1 MLPYSCA
8 TSSKQFF
15 EWSVGKRKALEWH
28 RARLLRLETQKK
40 ALSSNEHVLR
50 LAAEALTTKDAVL
63 WCRSN
68 KYTPIQSDT
77 IEDVRAS
84 DLPPGYCKFCGS
96 VRDGHDE
103 TIDDHCPR
111 RPKGWNSSRKRGGI
125 NSTTSV
131 SKLLGQL
138 EAGWDQV
145 LSEKEDD
152 DMDIDVDMDD
162 EHPQYPRA
170 AQTSQ
175 RKDMLQRIEACAL
188 DEDNMDVAHERS
200 LDWIWSVVGQLRL
213 KSVIANDMLLA
224 KDGNL
229 QGPTSSFDLASA
241 MKQRLVVGNLLAQ
254 TTRVF
259 LKKLVHQTVNTCRK
273 EEQGSADKS
282 TKMMVPYHVYQSAQQ
297 KEEFDFLTN
306 QYMGPEES

>member
-8 TSSKQFF
+8 TSSRQFF

-28 RARLLRLETQKK
+28 RARLLRLATQKQ
-40 ALSSNEHVLR
+40 AHESNEQVLR

-63 WCRSN
+63 WCRNN

-84 DLPPGYCKFCGS
+84 DIEPGYCKFCGS
-96 VRDGHDE
+96 IRDGHDA
-103 TIDDHCPR
+103 TVDDHCPR

-131 SKLLGQL
+131 SKLLGTL
-138 EAGWDQV
+138 ESGWDQV

-152 DMDIDVDMDD
+152 DMDIDVDMD
-162 EHPQYPRA
+162 HQPQHQA
-170 AQTSQ
+170 AT
-175 RKDMLQRIEACAL
+175 RTDLLQRIQTCAL
-188 DEDNMDVAHERS
+188 DQDAMDVAHERS

-229 QGPTSSFDLASA
+229 QGPTASFDLAAA
-241 MKQRLVVGNLLAQ
+241 MKQRLVVGNILAQ
-254 TTRVF
+254 ATRVF
-259 LKKLVHQTVNTCRK
+259 LKKLVQETVNTCRK
-273 EEQGSADKS
+273 EEEGSADKS
-282 TKMMVPYHVYQSAQQ
+282 TKMMVPYHIYQAAQHTP
-297 KEEFDFLTN
+297 EFDFLTN
-306 QYMGPEES
+306 QYMGPEE